1 MAANREAVVADL
13 GTVLDEARIVIEP
26 SLREAGISPLW
37 EVSEGLPLV
46 RADHHALLQAF
57 INLARNSVQA
67 LEKSPRKELRITA
80 AMERDLVVVR
90 FHDTGPGVAHP
101 AELFQPFQPGAHSA
115 GLGLYITR
123 AILRSHGG
131 GLRYE
136 PGDTGSCFAVEL
148 WPLDNMV
155 EG

>member
-1 MAANREAVVADL
+1 VADL
-13 GTVLDEARIVIEP
+13 GTVLDEARIVIDP
-26 SLREAGISPLW
+26 ALREAGVTSLW
-37 EVSEGLPLV
+37 EVSAGLPLV

-57 INLARNSVQA
+57 INLARNSLQA
-67 LEKSPRKELRITA
+67 MEDSPRKEMSVVASL
-80 AMERDLVVVR
+80 ERDLVIVR
-90 FHDTGPGVAHP
+90 FRDTGPGVAHP
-101 AELFQPFQPGAHSA
+101 EELFQPFQPGAHSV

-136 PGDTGSCFAVEL
+136 PPETGSCFAVEL
-148 WPLDNMV
+148 WPADNVV